1 MKKYL
6 GAVLL
11 ICLFIQCKNDIEINA
26 PWIETP
32 VVFGLLDPNSNTQF
46 IRIQKTYQNSISQNT
61 QQGAQYPDSLYFD
74 TLVVKVTSTSNEI
87 FSFIK
92 VPAPKESGFFTK
104 EDAFIYT
111 SNFRPRADGRV
122 YTLEIF
128 SPRTGKTY
136 RGRTIIM
143 GAADTTQSPSGFY
156 SIRLRNDSIDVFTV
170 RFKPGVNT
178 FVYDVFVRLRYT
190 EFNLAGDSAQKSI
203 EYPIDNAQNIFTRNL
218 SSGQFTRFL
227 VSPPDMLRFF
237 RNELS
242 NNSNITRK
250 FRGIDYVFA
259 GGSQDLK
266 LFIDISRTQNSFV
279 QNRPE
284 FSNIDDGLG
293 IFSSRSMSTFSN
305 VVLADKASLDAIN
318 SLPGFTP

>member
-136 RGRTIIM
+136 RGRTLIM
-143 GAADTTQSPSGFY
+143 GVADTAQVPSGLPY
-156 SIRLRNDSIDVFTV
+156 SIRLRTDSTSFFNV

-178 FVYDVFVRLRYT
+178 FVYDISVRLRYT
-190 EFNLAGDSAQKSI
+190 EFNVNGDSAQKSV
-203 EYPIDNAQNIFTRNL
+203 EFPILQNLLTRDISTNEFTRRIVSAPEML
-218 SSGQFTRFL
+218 S
-227 VSPPDMLRFF
+227 FF
-237 RNELS
+237 RSELL
-242 NNSNITRK
+242 NLPNATRK